1 MKIITATLLGIG
13 LANSLIIPSAQS
25 AGKLSIEERLTQLE
39 LRLQQAESRANI
51 AEQKN
56 VQLQSK
62 TLHLMITAISSF
74 TAMPVQ
80 A

>member
-51 AEQKN
+51 AEQKMCN
-56 VQLQSK
+56 YSHKYL
-62 TLHLMITAISSF
+62 
-74 TAMPVQ
+74 
-80 A
+80 